1 MNVPASALMDNPV
14 DYDPLATEFALAL
27 RAEPRLAEIFTEALA
42 RVAAGRMSPTTFRE
56 LTAYAAY
63 RINMDE
69 GMDVDKEGPQQGVED
84 TS

>member
-14 DYDPLATEFALAL
+14 DDDPLATVIALAL

-42 RVAAGRMSPTTFRE
+42 LVAAVRISPTTFYE

-69 GMDVDKEGPQQGVED
+69 GIDVDKEGLQQGVED
-84 TS
+84 AS